1 MDRKTKVVIKK
12 RAPKNKT
19 TRCITRI
26 MFALAILFFMLCQR
40 QTKIYFDGNHSFG
53 VVVAMI
59 VFGSLSGLFLLFFL
73 GLLVSKLGN

>member
-12 RAPKNKT
+12 IAQKNKV
-19 TRCITRI
+19 TRGITRI
-26 MFALAILFFMLCQR
+26 MFALAMLFFMLCQW

-73 GLLVSKLGN
+73 GLLVSKLGD

>member
-1 MDRKTKVVIKK
+1 MDRKTKVVIKR
-12 RAPKNKT
+12 RAPKNKAT
-19 TRCITRI
+19 SGITRI
-26 MFALAILFFMLCQR
+26 MFAMAILFFVLFQW

-73 GLLVSKLGN
+73 GLLVSKLGD

>member
-1 MDRKTKVVIKK
+1 MDRKTKVAIKK
-12 RAPKNKT
+12 RASKNKA
-19 TRCITRI
+19 TRGITRI
-26 MFALAILFFMLCQR
+26 MFALAMLFFMLCQW

-73 GLLVSKLGN
+73 GLLVSKMGD